1 MSMIYV
7 DSTESGRET
16 RHLIQ
21 SAIEAEINRLELAVK
36 NAQKRLNLFEQKYGI
51 SSEQFITKMAAE
63 DLEGGD
69 DEYIQWAGE
78 YQLTQK
84 LIKKLNQLQGIE
96 YGDSNILHG
105 NQGHH

>member
-7 DSTESGRET
+7 DSTKSGHET

-21 SAIEAEINRLELAVK
+21 SAIEAEIARLELAVK
-36 NAQKRLNLFEQKYGI
+36 NAQKRLALFEQKYGV
-51 SSEQFITKMAAE
+51 SSEQFTIDMAAE

-78 YQLTQK
+78 YKLTQK
-84 LIKKLNQLQGIE
+84 LIEKLGQLQGIE
-96 YGDSNILHG
+96 YGDSSTLYTDKSYH
-105 NQGHH
+105 